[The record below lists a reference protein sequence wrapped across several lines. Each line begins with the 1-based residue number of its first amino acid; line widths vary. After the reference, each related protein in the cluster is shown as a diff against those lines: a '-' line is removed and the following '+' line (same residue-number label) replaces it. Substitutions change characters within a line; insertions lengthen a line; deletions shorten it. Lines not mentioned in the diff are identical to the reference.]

1 MKRYCSR
8 ALLEADNLIGT
19 MSAQREAWM
28 RQMLGR
34 DNRMVD
40 IQILRNLTRTGTFF
54 ASTSILILA
63 GLATILGATDKAIDL
78 FANLPL
84 VPQLSPLQWKLRL
97 LSLILIFIYAFF
109 KFAWSIRQ
117 LSYCAIQI
125 GAMEPASEVDDAC
138 VARCQW
144 IAGLITL
151 ASAHFNR
158 GLRAY
163 YFATALLAWFIH
175 PMALIVASIWVVL
188 VLYRRE
194 FHSGT
199 LALLQE
205 SKSKG

>member
-1 MKRYCSR
+1 M
-8 ALLEADNLIGT
+8 LEADNLIGT
-19 MSAQREAWM
+19 MSAQREAWI

-138 VARCQW
+138 VARCKW